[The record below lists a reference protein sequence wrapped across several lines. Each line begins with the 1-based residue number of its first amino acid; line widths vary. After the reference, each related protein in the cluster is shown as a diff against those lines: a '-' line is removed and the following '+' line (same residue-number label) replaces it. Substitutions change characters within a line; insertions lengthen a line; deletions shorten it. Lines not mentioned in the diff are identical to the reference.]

1 MTATPLIKDQ
11 SVVAFP
17 SAGGARAD
25 AATVGDAIFA
35 EIFAALG
42 LRGPDRPGDTP
53 AGLPLVP
60 AAGGEQPG
68 DGDPVTGDVALF
80 AKMMHRAKA
89 GLVAPEAGDSSN
101 IPQAVDVAILG
112 GSEAHLSVLRLIGDP
127 DATDIPVD
135 LDKVVAYLA
144 RLLKGDASGADAA
157 LPGTASEGVPLES
170 GAVRELGTPLEVG
183 VPAETDGDALAA
195 LDVELALMQVDGR
208 LAIMVDGALGRIS
221 DEIAAYANSIGLA
234 VSAPQQTTGRAAPL
248 VGAEG
253 ATLAQASTGPVITAT
268 MAVIPPEGRPLT
280 VLGQAAT
287 ASVNAAALL
296 EKPMAP
302 VKPDVS
308 GAMTSQKTDTSV
320 APLVN
325 NSTLKPDALSATA
338 VSGDPLIRIA
348 GLAPGAELAGLGG
361 DALREGGT
369 FQPASL
375 DAGPKQGAVLAS
387 LSGPQAGPAD
397 QGNMQTAPVVPTADR
412 DLMYLD
418 IPKPNVVSA
427 VPLVIAANMKTG
439 RMRSLEQAGGQLSD
453 QRSGLVPQPLPGSE
467 ILGARPTDQAR
478 AAAARIAR
486 GDAPAN
492 AVTDLK
498 PATAPDHRAT
508 GQAASDMAGPPV
520 AQSGTQ
526 TPAGSSGAA
535 SAVPMAQSSGLQPTL
550 DVRRQGWTQTLVQR
564 AAGMVQSGGVLTL
577 KILPQH
583 LGQITLKMSEGRRG
597 LDLRIVTEVAST
609 AAMLRGVES
618 QISSAFEGAG
628 LLLGEFS
635 ANSGKGGGAAF
646 ADDGDDGD
654 PALAGMTDADET
666 DAGMISDDTAQH
678 SLLNII
684 L

>member
-1 MTATPLIKDQ
+1 M
-11 SVVAFP
+11 AFP
-17 SAGGARAD
+17 SAGGVRAD
-25 AATVGDAIFA
+25 AATVGDVIFA

-42 LRGPDRPGDTP
+42 LRGPDRPGDMP

-60 AAGGEQPG
+60 AAGGEKAAG
-68 DGDPVTGDVALF
+68 GDPVTGDVALF

-89 GLVAPEAGDSSN
+89 GLVAPEEAGDPSD

-112 GSEAHLSVLRLIGDP
+112 GSEAHLSVLSLIGDP

-144 RLLKGDASGADAA
+144 RLLKGDASRADAA

-170 GAVRELGTPLEVG
+170 GAVLELGAPLQMS
-183 VPAETDGDALAA
+183 VPAGTDGDAWAA
-195 LDVELALMQVDGR
+195 SDVELALMQVDGR
-208 LAIMVDGALGRIS
+208 LAIMVAGALGRIS
-221 DEIAAYANSIGLA
+221 DEIAAYANTIGLA
-234 VSAPQQTTGRAAPL
+234 VSAPQQTTGQATPL

-287 ASVNAAALL
+287 ASVNAVALL
-296 EKPMAP
+296 EKPAVP
-302 VKPDVS
+302 VKPDVR
-308 GAMTSQKTDTSV
+308 GAMIGQKFDAPV
-320 APLVN
+320 AAPVD
-325 NSTLKPDALSATA
+325 NSTLKPGALSATA
-338 VSGDPLIRIA
+338 VSGDPVIRMA
-348 GLAPGAELAGLGG
+348 GFAPGAEVAG

-375 DAGPKQGAVLAS
+375 DAGPKQGAASAS
-387 LSGPQAGPAD
+387 LSGPSAGPAD
-397 QGNMQTAPVVPTADR
+397 QGSVQTAPVVPTADR

-418 IPKPNVVSA
+418 IAKPNVVSA
-427 VPLVIAANMKTG
+427 APLVIAANMKTG

-467 ILGARPTDQAR
+467 ILGARTADQAG
-478 AAAARIAR
+478 AAVARIAR
-486 GDAPAN
+486 GDAPAT

-498 PATAPDHRAT
+498 PANASDHRVT

-635 ANSGKGGGAAF
+635 ANSGKGGGTAF
-646 ADDGDDGD
+646 GDDGDEGD